1 MAHGHG
7 ILEDSGPLG
16 RTFALLVLALPMLVA
31 ATFTPDKPSAAWV
44 QNKGLYNQKYDD
56 TSRKD
61 QFALRNKGSAP
72 QAGKPPEIVVN
83 TVPPISDSQRTPGS
97 AAGNAGATPTA
108 TTTANAAAGSS
119 GNSAKSFGSFTLADL
134 KAQVP
139 QNKEGEFILEV
150 PELYYTAGDK
160 EVQGVL
166 KGQPVITTA
175 QVLPE
180 KVNNA
185 DGKRLRIF
193 RLLVQ
198 CCAAD
203 ARPYSIPVQFDDKAP
218 ELKEMSWV
226 ELHGTMDYV
235 TENGQVVPLMRAT
248 AHKEATAPTDAM
260 LY

>member
-1 MAHGHG
+1 
-7 ILEDSGPLG
+7 
-16 RTFALLVLALPMLVA
+16 MLVA

-56 TSRKD
+56 TSRKE
-61 QFALRNKGSAP
+61 QFALRKDTA
-72 QAGKPPEIVVN
+72 QKPEITVN
-83 TVPPISDSQRTPGS
+83 AVPAISDAQRTPGS
-97 AAGNAGATPTA
+97 AAGNSGATPTE
-108 TTTANAAAGSS
+108 TTTAAASS
-119 GNSAKSFGSFTLADL
+119 SAAKSFGSFTLADL

-203 ARPYSIPVQFDDKAP
+203 ARPYSIPVEFEDKAP
-218 ELKEMSWV
+218 ELKEMSWI
-226 ELHGTMDYV
+226 ELHGKMDYV
-235 TENGQVVPLMRAT
+235 TENGQVVPLMKAT
-248 AHKEATAPTDAM
+248 SHKEAAAPTDAM

>member
-1 MAHGHG
+1 M
-7 ILEDSGPLG
+7 
-16 RTFALLVLALPMLVA
+16 VLALPMLVA

-44 QNKGLYNQKYDD
+44 KNKGLYNQKYDD
-56 TSRKD
+56 ASRKD
-61 QFALRNKGSAP
+61 QFALKKGAAAT
-72 QAGKPPEIVVN
+72 QVEQKPEIVVN
-83 TVPPISDSQRTPGS
+83 DVSAIPDSQRTPGS

-108 TTTANAAAGSS
+108 TTTAKAG
-119 GNSAKSFGSFTLADL
+119 GSAKSFGSFTLADL

-203 ARPYSIPVQFDDKAP
+203 ARPYSIPVEFEDKAP
-218 ELKEMSWV
+218 DLKEMSWI
-226 ELHGTMDYV
+226 ELHGKMDYV
-235 TENGQVVPLMRAT
+235 MENGQVVPLMRAT